1 VGGIQRDAGPAER
14 ARGRSEHRLAY
25 LERFHHRRH
34 HAALLVRPDGPRIQE
49 TFPATA
55 NDPQKMTNYT
65 LNEIC
70 SQPEV
75 WQQTLDICTQH
86 DRRGIAEWIN
96 SDHCVLTGS
105 GSSFYLCLS
114 AGAYF
119 TKLTGHRA
127 SAISASE
134 ICSFADAYLPARG
147 NGPLL
152 AVSRKGK
159 SAETVDAASWFKKR
173 SAKTIAIST
182 LTESPLLEVCE
193 AALLLPAAA
202 EQSRYMTRSFTS
214 ILLAIQYLT
223 AVSTGHKEV
232 AAELLKLPEVG
243 KQVLDRCRGESKLVA
258 EQKQAGDYVGLGQ
271 GPFYGLAAE
280 SMLKLKEMVR
290 VPAEAYPSLEV
301 MHGPNY
307 LFNRDTLATLLL
319 SDTARSYE
327 LALLEK
333 LHKSE
338 VSIFVI
344 CDKAVPEV
352 RANAHH
358 IFELQ
363 SDLSELARLILAMP
377 VMQLLAYYRA
387 CAKGLTLE

>member
-1 VGGIQRDAGPAER
+1 
-14 ARGRSEHRLAY
+14 
-25 LERFHHRRH
+25 
-34 HAALLVRPDGPRIQE
+34 
-49 TFPATA
+49 
-55 NDPQKMTNYT
+55 MTNYT

-75 WQQTLDICTQH
+75 WQQTLDICQRH
-86 DRRGIAEWIN
+86 DRGKITEWIN
-96 SDHCVLTGS
+96 SGHPVLTGS
-105 GSSFYLCLS
+105 GSSFYLCLT

-134 ICSFADAYLPARG
+134 ICTYADAYLPAQE
-147 NGPLL
+147 NGSLL

-159 SAETVDAASWFKKR
+159 SAETVDAARWFKQR

-182 LTESPLLEVCE
+182 LTESPLLELCE
-193 AALLLPAAA
+193 PALLLTAAA

-223 AVSTGHKEV
+223 AATTRHKDL
-232 AAELLKLPEVG
+232 AEELVKLPEIC
-243 KQVLDRCRGESKLVA
+243 KQVLDRCRDESRSLA

-271 GPFYGLAAE
+271 GPYYGLAAE

-307 LFNRDTLATLLL
+307 LLNKDTLITLFL
-319 SDTARSYE
+319 SDSARSYE

-333 LHKSE
+333 LRKSE
-338 VSIFVI
+338 ASIFVI
-344 CDKAVPEV
+344 CDKASPEV
-352 RANAHH
+352 RANAHY

-363 SDLSELARLILAMP
+363 SGLSELARLILVMP

-387 CAKGLTLE
+387 GVKGITLE

>member
-1 VGGIQRDAGPAER
+1 
-14 ARGRSEHRLAY
+14 
-25 LERFHHRRH
+25 
-34 HAALLVRPDGPRIQE
+34 
-49 TFPATA
+49 
-55 NDPQKMTNYT
+55 MTNYT
-65 LNEIC
+65 WNEIS

-75 WQQTLDICTQH
+75 WQQTLDICKRH
-86 DRRGIAEWIN
+86 DWRAIAEWIN
-96 SDHCVLTGS
+96 SDHRVLTGS

-114 AGAYF
+114 AAAYL
-119 TKLTGHRA
+119 TKLTGNRT

-134 ICSFADAYLPARG
+134 ICTFADAYFPAQE
-147 NGPLL
+147 NGSLL

-159 SAETVDAASWFKKR
+159 SAETVNAARWFKKR

-182 LTESPLLEVCE
+182 LTESPLLELCE
-193 AALLLPAAA
+193 PGLLLTAAA

-223 AVSTGHKEV
+223 AVSTGHKEL
-232 AAELLKLPEVG
+232 AAELLKLPELG
-243 KQVLDRCRGESKLVA
+243 KQVLDRCGSESKGIA

-319 SDTARSYE
+319 SDTACSYE

-333 LHKSE
+333 LHKSD

-344 CDKAVPEV
+344 CDRASAEI
-352 RANAHH
+352 RANAHYV
-358 IFELQ
+358 FELQ
-363 SDLSELARLILAMP
+363 SGLSELARLILAMP

-387 CAKGLTLE
+387 GVKGITLE